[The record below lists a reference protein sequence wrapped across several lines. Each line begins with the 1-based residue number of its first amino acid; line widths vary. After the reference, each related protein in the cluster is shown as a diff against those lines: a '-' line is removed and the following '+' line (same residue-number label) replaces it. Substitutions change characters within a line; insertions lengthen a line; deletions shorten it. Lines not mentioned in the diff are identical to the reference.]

1 MQVHQPGK
9 RGNQKDRVL
18 AEAGIARK
26 RRTVK
31 RAAPY
36 SKPGEEDTEFN
47 AVTRLFVS
55 TRFMRMVGCLL
66 KEGYLQANEV
76 RDWHESE
83 RVTCEQVDTISNSSI
98 NVEVNIIFSYSI
110 RPPSHNSL
118 SVKPLSCNYPA
129 LATVIMAS
137 NVFRKYV
144 LVHILL
150 LRKDALETEKAALK
164 ATPLVEAMVLVR
176 SISACPVALHVPL
189 STADCRIV
197 ARTDV
202 LSPNES
208 KGSQITVQAPVLG
221 EDGSR
226 FLLLLCNAVFDCEG
240 YRRVRISA
248 SELSYT
254 YTV

>member
-1 MQVHQPGK
+1 
-9 RGNQKDRVL
+9 
-18 AEAGIARK
+18 
-26 RRTVK
+26 
-31 RAAPY
+31 
-36 SKPGEEDTEFN
+36 
-47 AVTRLFVS
+47 
-55 TRFMRMVGCLL
+55 
-66 KEGYLQANEV
+66 V
-76 RDWHESE
+76 RDWHESD

-110 RPPSHNSL
+110 RPPSHYGL
-118 SVKPLSCNYPA
+118 SVKPLSCDYPA
-129 LATVIMAS
+129 LATIIMAS

-164 ATPLVEAMVLVR
+164 ATPLVDAIVLVR
-176 SISACPVALHVPL
+176 SISACPVALHVSL

-197 ARTDV
+197 ARIDV

-221 EDGSR
+221 EDGCR
-226 FLLLLCNAVFDCEG
+226 CLLLLCNAVFDREG
-240 YRRVRISA
+240 YRRVSISA